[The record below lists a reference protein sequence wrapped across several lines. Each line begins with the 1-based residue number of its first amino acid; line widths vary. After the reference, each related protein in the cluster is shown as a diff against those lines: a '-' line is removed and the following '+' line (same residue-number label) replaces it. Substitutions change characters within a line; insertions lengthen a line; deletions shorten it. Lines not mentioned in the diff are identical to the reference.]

1 MWGRDKEIGE
11 IKSHRWKYFKSEIK
25 LNNDGATTLVRLQS
39 HRWTRESHDLQM
51 CELHFCKI
59 YRQQHL
65 HPASILS
72 GIIG

>member
-39 HRWTRESHDLQM
+39 HRWTRESHDLQI
-51 CELHFCKI
+51 CELLFVIFTDTI
-59 YRQQHL
+59 YMVFL
-65 HPASILS
+65 ATSI
-72 GIIG
+72 